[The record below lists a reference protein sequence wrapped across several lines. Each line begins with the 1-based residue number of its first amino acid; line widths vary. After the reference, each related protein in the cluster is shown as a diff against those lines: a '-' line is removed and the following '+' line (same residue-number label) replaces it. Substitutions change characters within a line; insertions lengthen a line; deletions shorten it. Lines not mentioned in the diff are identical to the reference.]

1 MKNNFKYVCRLFAAL
16 ALMASCEAVDL
27 TELHSSSS
35 SQGSKSAN
43 AQTLNVNATSTE
55 GTISYPVTVYA
66 FASDGKYVAS
76 QAITSASSSLSLKL
90 DPGSYRIVALAGT
103 DDVTIE
109 SVETLG
115 SEITVPSQSATALQ
129 MGSANVTVTS
139 TPVNAYINMGY
150 MVSGVRFT
158 LSNVPEDATD
168 VSVTV
173 SNVANSMDFS
183 GAPAGNTTVTVPLK
197 ESIEYRTW
205 TSSET
210 FVMPSTATSTV
221 LTISITRPDNTETYS
236 YTHASALATGTPY
249 HFRGAY
255 IESSGGGNGGESK
268 INLSGDFIA
277 ATWNDTQIV
286 DFNFGNQVL
295 PKVVE
300 SGYIP
305 PYSIWNGH
313 AVALVKEIDEHTEE
327 LLLFSLKEWTDVG
340 GYKNSTNPNM
350 ADSIANSYVEGEY
363 DEWRIMTI
371 EEVDAIREMYIGEGK
386 PSLSLLLESVH
397 DIEGNVG
404 APIVYSDNKDDP
416 TKGDNVTY
424 LCNDAKN
431 SYSYSPNY
439 GIKISTSSAYKKLYR
454 LRLVKTVIHEY

>member
-1 MKNNFKYVCRLFAAL
+1 MKNSFKYVCQLFAVL
-16 ALMASCEAVDL
+16 ALMTSCEAVDL

-35 SQGSKSAN
+35 SQGGKSAN
-43 AQTLNVNATSTE
+43 AQMLNVNATSTE

-66 FASDGKYVAS
+66 FASDGSYVAS
-76 QAITSASSSLSLKL
+76 QTISSASNSLSLKL

-109 SVETLG
+109 SVETIG
-115 SEITVPSQSATALQ
+115 SKITVPSQSTTALQ

-173 SNVANSMDFS
+173 SNVATSMDFT
-183 GAPAGNTTVTVPLK
+183 GTAAGNTAVTIPLRDG
-197 ESIEYRTW
+197 IEYRTW
-205 TSSET
+205 TSSEV

-221 LTISITRPDNTETYS
+221 LTISITRPGNTETYS
-236 YTHASALATGTPY
+236 YTHASALTAGTPY

-255 IESSGGGNGGESK
+255 IEPSGGGGSVDSK

-313 AVALVKEIDEHTEE
+313 AVALVDSIDEHTEE
-327 LLLFSLKEWTDVG
+327 LLLYSLAEWSDVPP
-340 GYKNSTNPNM
+340 YAVSQVY
-350 ADSIANSYVEGEY
+350 ADSIANSYVEGNL
-363 DEWRIMTI
+363 DGWTI
-371 EEVDAIREMYIGEGK
+371 PTRDQAKALKKAYNINGIN
-386 PSLSLLLESVH
+386 PSLGLLLEEAGSSAVGYWKKT
-397 DIEGNVG
+397 DDNGVNVR
-404 APIVYSDNKDDP
+404 
-416 TKGDNVTY
+416 Y
-424 LCNDAKN
+424 LCENGTYRYN
-431 SYSYSPNY
+431 FNP
-439 GIKISTSSAYKKLYR
+439 SSNVDKTYASQLYL
-454 LRLVKTVIHEY
+454 LRLVKVVRHEY

>member
-66 FASDGKYVAS
+66 FASDGSYVAS
-76 QAITSASSSLSLKL
+76 QAITSASSSLSIKL

-173 SNVANSMDFS
+173 SNVATSMDFS

-205 TSSET
+205 TSSEV

-313 AVALVKEIDEHTEE
+313 AVALVDSIDEHTED
-327 LLLFSLKEWTDVG
+327 LLLYSLAEWNNVPPYSVDSVF
-340 GYKNSTNPNM
+340 
-350 ADSIANSYVEGEY
+350 ADSIARSY
-363 DEWRIMTI
+363 I
-371 EEVDAIREMYIGEGK
+371 EVDLAGWTIPTKEQAKALKSAYNINGIN
-386 PSLSLLLESVH
+386 PSLGLLLEEAGSTAVGYWQKTE
-397 DIEGNVG
+397 DNGVNVR
-404 APIVYSDNKDDP
+404 
-416 TKGDNVTY
+416 Y
-424 LCNDAKN
+424 LCEKGKN
-431 SYSYSPNY
+431 RYNFNP
-439 GIKISTSSAYKKLYR
+439 SSNVDKTYASQLYL
-454 LRLVKTVIHEY
+454 LRLVKVVRHEY

>member
-1 MKNNFKYVCRLFAAL
+1 MKNSFKYVCQLFAAV

-66 FASDGKYVAS
+66 FASDGSYVAS

-173 SNVANSMDFS
+173 SNVANSMDFT
-183 GAPAGNTTVTVPLK
+183 GEPAGNTTVTVPLK

-205 TSSET
+205 TSSEV

-327 LLLFSLKEWTDVG
+327 LLLFSLKEWTDVSASV
-340 GYKNSTNPNM
+340 KNSKNINM
-350 ADSIANSYVEGEY
+350 ADSIANSYVEGNLDGWKIPTKDQAKKINEIY
-363 DEWRIMTI
+363 YENCATPLTDL
-371 EEVDAIREMYIGEGK
+371 
-386 PSLSLLLESVH
+386 LSLLDGGE
-397 DIEGNVG
+397 VG
-404 APIVYSDNKDDP
+404 VWSTEDNAR
-416 TKGDNVTY
+416 Y
-424 LCNDAKN
+424 LCEGATQTYDFKQLNRV
-431 SYSYSPNY
+431 
-439 GIKISTSSAYKKLYR
+439 SSAGAGPLYR
-454 LRLVKTVIHEY
+454 LRLVKTVRYTY

>member
-1 MKNNFKYVCRLFAAL
+1 MKNSFKYVCQLFAAL

-55 GTISYPVTVYA
+55 GTISYPITVYA

-76 QAITSASSSLSLKL
+76 QAITSASSSLSIKL

-115 SEITVPSQSATALQ
+115 SKITVPSQSATALQ

-173 SNVANSMDFS
+173 SNVANSMDFT
-183 GAPAGNTTVTVPLK
+183 GAPAGASAAVVPLSHSNPNNVWQSN
-197 ESIEYRTW
+197 EIY
-205 TSSET
+205 
-210 FVMPSTATSTV
+210 VMPAKEQKTILS
-221 LTISITRPDNTETYS
+221 ISITRPGNTETYA
-236 YTHASALATGTPY
+236 YTYPSALTVGTPY

-255 IESSGGGNGGESK
+255 SKQEVPEGQSKIVLEGDFSAAEWNDLQTIDFDFGGNSTGTAEGSER
-268 INLSGDFIA
+268 IRSG
-277 ATWNDTQIV
+277 
-286 DFNFGNQVL
+286 
-295 PKVVE
+295 
-300 SGYIP
+300 
-305 PYSIWNGH
+305 SIWNGH
-313 AVALVKEIDEHTEE
+313 VVAIADSVDEHTED
-327 LLLFSLKEWTDVG
+327 LLLYSIAEWTDVSSAVEG
-340 GYKNSTNPNM
+340 SSNPNM
-350 ADSIANSYVEGEY
+350 ADSIAKSYIEGDISGWSVPTKEQ
-363 DEWRIMTI
+363 
-371 EEVDAIREMYIGEGK
+371 ANKIRNTYYVGSSS
-386 PSLSLLLESVH
+386 SLSELLSMVDGGE
-397 DIEGNVG
+397 VG
-404 APIVYSDNKDDP
+404 YWTTS
-416 TKGDNVTY
+416 GDNTRY
-424 LCNDAKN
+424 LCSNATQ
-431 SYSYSPNY
+431 SYNFKQFNN
-439 GIKISTSSAYKKLYR
+439 ISSAGSTRVYR
-454 LRLVKTVIHEY
+454 LRLVKTVRYTY